1 MDDFLS
7 LESLGSP
14 IQAPYKDKP
23 SAVKLKHLC
32 PEDKARIGEL
42 VRRLAVEKKERA
54 KLDREILALKKELSA
69 SDKDRSRLATELNLA
84 RQQLTDTQ
92 SALQRGILNA
102 EARAA
107 DLCKTSCNEEAASM
121 GRGGV
126 LSSFKFSSP
135 QSTYRTSL
143 TSSSEKRSCSVQ
155 TVSEKQVQTE
165 ALSELTSPT
174 PKHKPKRAIDEMK
187 DLHKDIA
194 SLTQSVKGMALQSS
208 VRTSQEMLP
217 RSLLSPEMSKQ
228 RPAKQN
234 LFLTSLK
241 DPMFLESLSNYQRS
255 NLHTSTPNLE
265 EGRPT
270 LQTDDLSSPRHN
282 PLVTPRTV
290 EASSLR
296 IPDDKS
302 TYFSDSLFRLVDELE
317 AQPTA
322 RWPERSVSSQYSH
335 PNKLQ

>member
-14 IQAPYKDKP
+14 IQAPYKDRP
-23 SAVKLKHLC
+23 SAAKLKHLC

-54 KLDREILALKKELSA
+54 KLDRELLALKKELSA
-69 SDKDRSRLATELNLA
+69 SDKDRLRLMSELNSA

-92 SALQRGILNA
+92 S
-102 EARAA
+102 
-107 DLCKTSCNEEAASM
+107 
-121 GRGGV
+121 V
-126 LSSFKFSSP
+126 LSSYKFSSP
-135 QSTYRTSL
+135 QSTHRASL
-143 TSSSEKRSCSVQ
+143 TSSSEKKSCSVQ
-155 TVSEKQVQTE
+155 TVSEKEVQTE
-165 ALSELTSPT
+165 ALSDSPT

-187 DLHKDIA
+187 DLHKDIS

-208 VRTSQEMLP
+208 VRTSQEMQP

-234 LFLTSLK
+234 LFLTSLR
-241 DPMFLESLSNYQRS
+241 DPVFLESLSNYQRS
-255 NLHTSTPNLE
+255 NVHSTTPNLE
-265 EGRPT
+265 EGRGRPT

-290 EASSLR
+290 ETSSLR

-317 AQPTA
+317 AQPTG
-322 RWPERSVSSQYSH
+322 RWPEGSVSSQYSH
-335 PNKLQ
+335 H